1 MFAACREDSLKR
13 LMKTLQKNHFR
24 FLPQLKTPLYIL
36 MFVGILGLAFGCL
49 WYPER
54 AWANFL
60 LDSYYF
66 LTLSLAGAFFCALQ
80 YLTKSRWSE
89 VLRRLPEAIMSYVPV
104 AGIFMLV
111 LFFSVHVLYHWS
123 HHDSLLYDEILQAKS
138 SYLDQGFFF
147 VRQGILILLWS
158 GFAYVLRQN
167 SLKYDETG
175 NVDYYRLNVK
185 MSAIFMIVFALSF
198 SLASFD
204 WIMSLEPHWFSTIFG
219 VYNFSG
225 LFVNGL
231 VVITLMAVLLKERG
245 LMSEINENHF
255 HDLGKLIFAFTL
267 FWAYIWY
274 SQFML
279 IWYANIP
286 EETVYF
292 VNRLKND
299 WDWLFYTNFVVNFVL
314 PFFVLLP
321 YSSKRNPAVLKRVC
335 ILLLVG
341 RWLDLYL
348 MIVPGVSGVTNS
360 IGFVEISM
368 ALGFAAI
375 FVFVVVRTLA
385 QRPLVAPEGG
395 IYGKRENHAV
405 G

>member
-1 MFAACREDSLKR
+1 
-13 LMKTLQKNHFR
+13 MKILQKTRFQ
-24 FLPQLKTPLYIL
+24 FLPKLKVMLYIL
-36 MFVGILGLAFGCL
+36 MVVGILGLVVGWV

-54 AWANFL
+54 TWANFL

-123 HHDSLLYDEILQAKS
+123 HPASLLHDEILKAKS
-138 SYLDQGFFF
+138 SYLNQRFFF
-147 VRQGILILLWS
+147 VRQGVFVFLWS
-158 GFAYVLRQN
+158 WLAYVLRQN
-167 SLKYDETG
+167 SLKFDETG
-175 NVDYYRLNVK
+175 NADYYQKNVK
-185 MSAIFMIVFALSF
+185 TSAIFMIVFALSF

-204 WIMSLEPHWFSTIFG
+204 WILSLEPHWFSTIFG

-225 LFVNGL
+225 MFVNGL
-231 VVITLMAVLLKERG
+231 VVITLMAILLKERG

-267 FWAYIWY
+267 FWAYIWF

-299 WDWLFYTNFVVNFVL
+299 WDWLFYTNFAINFAL

-321 YSSKRNPAVLKRVC
+321 RSSKRNPAMLKRVC

-348 MIVPGVSGVTNS
+348 MIVPGVSGVTNA
-360 IGFVEISM
+360 IGFVEIFM
-368 ALGFAAI
+368 ALGFAAVFI
-375 FVFVVVRTLA
+375 FVVARNLA
-385 QRPLVAPEGG
+385 QRPLVPPASLLLQESLH
-395 IYGKRENHAV
+395 YHQ
-405 G
+405 